1 MFRSLNRSSFSSFTS
16 TLVRSRAGLIAGS
29 LAVAASAVPLMGAG
43 PWEWHRRPGECEEV
57 VRREYRPEY
66 RPDRQEYRP
75 VIIERIT
82 EVEPCGVSFNAYQSG
97 DTVMIFASG
106 TNRTGGFI
114 TSLGA
119 LDTFGRKVTLKLC
132 NIAPQ
137 ACVTQAITPFSINAA
152 IHADCE
158 LSTIDIVVGGR
169 QVCVP
174 VCRVAR
180 IG

>member
-1 MFRSLNRSSFSSFTS
+1 MFRSLNRSSLSSFSSA
-16 TLVRSRAGLIAGS
+16 LVRSRAGLIAGS
-29 LAVAASAVPLMGAG
+29 LAVAASAAPLMGAG
-43 PWEWHRRPGECEEV
+43 PWEWHRRPGQREV
-57 VRREYRPEY
+57 IVRQEYHP
-66 RPDRQEYRP
+66 EYRP

-97 DTVMIFASG
+97 DTVMIFATG
-106 TNRTGGFI
+106 TNRTGGFT

-119 LDTFGRKVTLKLC
+119 LDTFGHKVTLKLC

-137 ACVTQAITPFSINAA
+137 GCVTQAITPFSINAA

-158 LSTIDIVVGGR
+158 LSTIEIVVGGR